1 MKIKW
6 IAGLVCLFFGFVRG
20 DLLHAQQLQYGV
32 SLDTAYMLIGDQQNL
47 TFQVRSDAPVQ
58 VVFPEL
64 KDTVTAGVEIV
75 SGPERD
81 SLKEKDGKWL
91 YRQRY
96 VITVF
101 DTGVYVIPE
110 LPILLKEE
118 NYDHVLRTDSITFI
132 VNTFRI
138 DESRGNHD
146 IVMPYAAPWTFSE
159 AFPYLLWGIGGLA
172 LAALA
177 VWGVIRFRKKKPLFR
192 REEALIP
199 PYELAIR
206 SLEKLQAEKLW
217 QAGRVKEY
225 YTRLTDAIRQY
236 LDGELAVPAM
246 EQTSWEILHAL
257 ERLPEVDESDKTRLA
272 ELLQAADF
280 VKFAKATPLPDENVR
295 SLETAYAF
303 VRNTNSRM
311 EEARQAERETADDK
325 L

>member
-6 IAGLVCLFFGFVRG
+6 ITGLLCLFFGFFWDG
-20 DLLHAQQLQYGV
+20 LLHAQQVEYSV
-32 SLDTAYMLIGDQQNL
+32 SLDTTYMLIGDQQYL
-47 TFQVRSDAPVQ
+47 TFQVWSDDPVR

-96 VITVF
+96 VITAF
-101 DTGVYVIPE
+101 DTGVYVVPE
-110 LPILLKEE
+110 LPVLLKED
-118 NYDHVLRTDSITFI
+118 NYDNVLRTEPVAFV

-138 DESRGNHD
+138 DESKGNHD
-146 IVMPYAAPWTFSE
+146 IVMPYATPWTFSE
-159 AFPYLLWGIGGLA
+159 ALPYLIWGIGSLA
-172 LAALA
+172 LVALG
-177 VWGVIRFRKKKPLFR
+177 VWSVIRFRKKKPLFR
-192 REEALIP
+192 REEVRIP

-206 SLEKLQAEKLW
+206 SLEALQAEKLW
-217 QAGRVKEY
+217 QVGKVKEY

-236 LDGELAVPAM
+236 MDGELAIPAM

-257 ERLPEVDESDKTRLA
+257 EKLPEAGEADKARLA
-272 ELLQAADF
+272 DLLQAADF

-303 VRNTNSRM
+303 VRNTNHNL
-311 EEARQAERETADDK
+311 EERRQAENETEHNV
-325 L
+325 